1 VTARRAPKKDAAKEP
16 IQLSSG
22 ARLFVEPDPV
32 IPLVDVDIV
41 LRGGSIHDI
50 AGREGLSRIFA
61 RLVRRGTAASSPMGA
76 LTAEAL
82 DEAIESLGAAV
93 TIDITPTAL
102 RFHGSVIRRNLEP
115 FLRLLASLLL
125 APALRPRD
133 LAYVRREAQAE
144 LISQLDSDR
153 WLGARAFRHALFGT
167 HPYGRSTSGTPRSLA
182 AIRLPELR
190 ALHETRVRAG
200 DVIVGLAGDVTPEVA
215 RSPVE
220 PPFPPLPRALA
231 PAVVVVDAQ
240 PRPGVHVVLVDKP
253 DRTQTQLYV
262 GTLGA
267 RMGEDDFYPL
277 VVANTCF
284 GGTFTAR
291 LVAEVRSKRG
301 WSYSAQSRLY
311 ADRGR
316 DAWVVY
322 THPSVE
328 NARDCLALELDLVR
342 AFVQRGVRPRELA
355 FARSYLTKSHAF
367 ERDTAAKRLEP
378 RVEASLFGLPLAF
391 FEDYER
397 NVAAV
402 DAPAASAAVARR
414 LGGSGGAARDLTVA
428 IVGPAARLERSLAT
442 LPDIASIEVVPHD
455 RVTAL

>member
-1 VTARRAPKKDAAKEP
+1 VSARRAQKAEPTKEP
-16 IQLSSG
+16 VRLSSG

-32 IPLVDVDIV
+32 IPLVDVDVV
-41 LRGGSIHDI
+41 LRGGSIHDLP
-50 AGREGLSRIFA
+50 GRQGLSRIFA
-61 RLVRRGTAASSPMGA
+61 RLVRRGTAASAPVGK

-82 DEAIESLGAAV
+82 DEAIESLGAALS
-93 TIDITPTAL
+93 IDVTPTAIRL
-102 RFHGSVIRRNLEP
+102 HGSVIRRNLEP

-125 APALRPRD
+125 APALRASD
-133 LAYVRREAQAE
+133 LAYVRREAEAE
-144 LISQLDSDR
+144 LVSQLDSDR
-153 WLGARAFRHALFGT
+153 WLGARAFRHALFGA

-182 AIRLPELR
+182 AIRLGELR
-190 ALHETRVRAG
+190 AVHETRVRAD
-200 DVIVGLAGDVTPEVA
+200 DVIVGLAGDVTREA
-215 RSPVE
+215 ALALVE
-220 PPFPPLPRALA
+220 PLFATLPRGNA
-231 PAVVVVDAQ
+231 PDLEVPDPKAPSGLRIVV
-240 PRPGVHVVLVDKP
+240 VDKP
-253 DRTQTQLYV
+253 DRTQTQLYL
-262 GTLGA
+262 GTIGA

-301 WSYSAQSRLY
+301 WSYGAQSRLY
-311 ADRGR
+311 ADRSR

-367 ERDTAAKRLEP
+367 DRDTAAKRLEP
-378 RVEASLFGLPLAF
+378 RVEASLFKLPLAF
-391 FEDYER
+391 FEDYAK

-402 DAPAASAAVARR
+402 DAATASAAVARR
-414 LGGSGGAARDLTVA
+414 LGGAGGAAGDLTVT
-428 IVGPAARLERSLAT
+428 IVGPASRLERSLAS
-442 LPDIASIEVVPHD
+442 LPGVASLEVVTHE